1 MINYQEADRDA
12 LRAYH
17 LDRIFAKFNLV
28 ISAEN
33 AELLAALLGTDE
45 EDKGNA
51 A

>member
-1 MINYQEADRDA
+1 MINHQQTDREA

-33 AELLAALLGTDE
+33 AELLAALLGTG
-45 EDKGNA
+45 EDNQGNA
-51 A
+51 D